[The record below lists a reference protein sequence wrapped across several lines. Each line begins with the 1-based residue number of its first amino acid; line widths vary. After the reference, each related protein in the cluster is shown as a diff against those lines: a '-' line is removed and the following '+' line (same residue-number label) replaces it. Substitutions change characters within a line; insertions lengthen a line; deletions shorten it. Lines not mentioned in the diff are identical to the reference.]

1 MIEIRFGSLQELR
14 ERAIVPATPQRGYH
28 AVAIDFAGAVNAETL
43 VDAAACGLA
52 GANFYASARNPPYY
66 HAIPGAIDKLLF
78 RAGVAERL
86 QRVNARLADAGL
98 ELWLFDAWRPQAV
111 QIYFHDHW
119 FPAEL
124 KRRNPTL
131 DGAEL
136 IAEVERYW
144 AAPSAGASAPSPHST
159 GGAVD
164 LTIRWSGGDPL
175 WMGSLFDDASPIA
188 HLDHFEADNAEW
200 SFSAEEARANRRLL
214 YWLMVE
220 AGFAAN
226 PNEWWHFSFGDQM
239 WAQATGAAAALYGGI
254 EAGKMGWPSNS
265 ECGASGRTEKFF
277 LG

>member
-1 MIEIRFGSLQELR
+1 MSETPFGFLRELR
-14 ERAIVPATPQRGYH
+14 ERAIPPTAHRRGYH
-28 AVAIDFAGAVNAETL
+28 AIPIDFAGAANAELLT
-43 VDAAACGLA
+43 DARACEFA
-52 GANFYASARNPPYY
+52 GANFYATPNNPPYY
-66 HAIPGAIDKLLF
+66 HSIPGAIDKLLL
-78 RAGVAERL
+78 RSGTCERL
-86 QRVNARLADAGL
+86 ESVNARLAQAGL

-111 QIYFHDHW
+111 QIYFHDVW
-119 FPAEL
+119 FPNQIR
-124 KRRNPTL
+124 KRHP
-131 DGAEL
+131 DISQAEL

-164 LTIRWSGGDPL
+164 LTIRWRGGEAL

-188 HLDHFEADNAEW
+188 HLDHFEAERAAW

-226 PNEWWHFSFGDQM
+226 PNEWWHFSYGDQM

-254 EAGKMGWPSNS
+254 EVA
-265 ECGASGRTEKFF
+265 
-277 LG
+277 